1 MAVAHC
7 HVRLAQSHSEL
18 ASDMR
23 LFDEFVIT
31 VSESALNAEFAG
43 LVVLPELANL
53 GLLLLFISG
62 L

>member
-1 MAVAHC
+1 
-7 HVRLAQSHSEL
+7 
-18 ASDMR
+18 MR
-23 LFDEFVIT
+23 LLDEFVFT